1 MKVQEGI
8 GQEDA
13 GQEAPPVAEELAEL
27 VPRMYRLLRTALDE
41 HPGSPSL
48 EQLRVM
54 HRIDQGLH
62 HVSALAAARQM
73 RMSAITAI
81 LDVLSDR
88 GWITR
93 RPDATDR
100 RRTHVDLTSQGRS
113 ALRQGRRLTTR
124 RMAAVLEHYEGS
136 ADQLSAAVAAL
147 AAAVGDFDEAGSV
160 VLLPPGASGS
170 RTAPKD

>member
-1 MKVQEGI
+1 MRVEEGI
-8 GQEDA
+8 GQEGA

-27 VPRMYRLLRTALDE
+27 VPRVYRLLRTALDE

-81 LDVLSDR
+81 LDVLSER

-113 ALRQGRRLTTR
+113 ALRQGRRLTAR
-124 RMAAVLEHYEGS
+124 RMAAVLKHYEGG
-136 ADQLSAAVAAL
+136 ADELCAAVAAL
-147 AAAVGDFDEAGSV
+147 AAAVGDFDEAGPV
-160 VLLPPGASGS
+160 VLLPPGASGA
-170 RTAPKD
+170 RTASKD

>member
-1 MKVQEGI
+1 MDEERG
-8 GQEDA
+8 A
-13 GQEAPPVAEELAEL
+13 GQEMSRVAENLAEL
-27 VPRMYRLLRTALDE
+27 APRMYRLLRTALDE

-81 LDVLSDR
+81 LDVLSER
-88 GWITR
+88 GWIVR
-93 RPDATDR
+93 RPDSTDR

-124 RMAAVLEHYEGS
+124 RMAAILRHFEGS

-147 AAAVGDFDEAGSV
+147 AAAVSEFDEAGSV
-160 VLLPPGASGS
+160 VVLPPGASGRRTVS
-170 RTAPKD
+170 RG